1 MRELRVM
8 GLGEDTSTVIFED
21 PIRHERFVVPSD
33 ERLRAAARGDVR
45 RLGQMEIETTSPL
58 RPRDIQARIR
68 GGESVADVAAG
79 AGVPTAHVER
89 FAYPVL
95 LERSRV
101 AEMAGRGHP
110 LAEGG
115 TTDPRT
121 LRDILTV
128 TFAGRGQDLGDGAW
142 DAWKGEDGGWVVA
155 LSWQT
160 GHSDHLAHWSFTPGT
175 GGGVVSPRDEP
186 ARDLMGLAPGTG
198 PRRADGT
205 TVRGGEAEEQASV
218 QSSDDGIEAAE
229 QDDEDLGQA
238 ALAVG
243 GGATPAPS
251 AATSRA
257 SGATT
262 ATRGRGSRTVPDQRG
277 PDQRGGERRGGSDQR
292 DDDQPSGNQRAKDRQ
307 AGDQTRAGERA
318 KDARATEQRSGE
330 RRSRDTGRTTGS
342 SRQRSTEGTRS
353 EPPRPE
359 SSRSGSHHSEA
370 AHSGSDRSDPGRDD
384 GGGDDSDRGRTR
396 GRGRGHPIV
405 PSWEDVLLGVR
416 SPRS

>member
-1 MRELRVM
+1 MRELRVV
-8 GLGEDTSTVIFED
+8 GLGEDTSTVILED

-79 AGVPTAHVER
+79 AGVPAAHVER

-115 TTDPRT
+115 TPDPRS
-121 LRDILTV
+121 LLDILTA
-128 TFAGRGQDLGDGAW
+128 TFSGRGQDLADGSW
-142 DAWKGEDGGWVVA
+142 DAWKGEDGGWIVA
-155 LSWQT
+155 MSWQT
-160 GHSDHLAHWSFTPGT
+160 GHSDHLAHWTFTPGS
-175 GGGVVSPRDEP
+175 GGGLVAPRDEP
-186 ARDLMGLAPGTG
+186 ARDLMGLAPASG

-205 TVRGGEAEEQASV
+205 AARGAEVEDAGPAPAG
-218 QSSDDGIEAAE
+218 DDGIEHAE
-229 QDDEDLGQA
+229 QADEHEG

-243 GGATPAPS
+243 GGVTPSRATGKARPSGSGAPS
-251 AATSRA
+251 
-257 SGATT
+257 
-262 ATRGRGSRTVPDQRG
+262 RGRGSRAVPDQRG
-277 PDQRGGERRGGSDQR
+277 PDQRAADQR
-292 DDDQPSGNQRAKDRQ
+292 PAEARGTDQRG
-307 AGDQTRAGERA
+307 T
-318 KDARATEQRSGE
+318 E
-330 RRSRDTGRTTGS
+330 RRSRDGGRGS
-342 SRQRSTEGTRS
+342 GSARHRGGEGTRP
-353 EPPRPE
+353 EPSRPEPSRPE
-359 SSRSGSHHSEA
+359 SRP
-370 AHSGSDRSDPGRDD
+370 DPGRDD
-384 GGGDDSDRGRTR
+384 GGGDDPERGRSRAR
-396 GRGRGHPIV
+396 GRNHPIV

>member
-1 MRELRVM
+1 MRELRVV
-8 GLGEDTSTVIFED
+8 GLGEDTSTVILED

-115 TTDPRT
+115 APEAHT
-121 LRDILTV
+121 LLDILTA
-128 TFAGRGQDLGDGAW
+128 TFSGRGQDLADGSW
-142 DAWKGEDGGWVVA
+142 DAWKGEDGTWVVA
-155 LSWQT
+155 LSWRT
-160 GHSDHLAHWSFTPGT
+160 GHSDHLAHWTFTPGT
-175 GGGVVSPRDEP
+175 GGGVVAPRDEP
-186 ARDLMGLAPGTG
+186 ARDLMGLAPASG
-198 PRRADGT
+198 PRRADGSAA
-205 TVRGGEAEEQASV
+205 RGSEADEAAPAHAGP
-218 QSSDDGIEAAE
+218 DGIERAE
-229 QDDEDLGQA
+229 QEDEHLGQG

-243 GGATPAPS
+243 GGVTPARSAAKARPS
-251 AATSRA
+251 APPGSPA
-257 SGATT
+257 
-262 ATRGRGSRTVPDQRG
+262 RGSRGSRSVPDQRG
-277 PDQRGGERRGGSDQR
+277 ADQ
-292 DDDQPSGNQRAKDRQ
+292 
-307 AGDQTRAGERA
+307 
-318 KDARATEQRSGE
+318 RATEQRATDQRGAE
-330 RRSRDTGRTTGS
+330 RRSRDGGRAAGAA
-342 SRQRSTEGTRS
+342 RHRGGEGTRP
-353 EPPRPE
+353 EPSRPE
-359 SSRSGSHHSEA
+359 SSRDGSRADPS
-370 AHSGSDRSDPGRDD
+370 RSDPGRDD
-384 GGGDDSDRGRTR
+384 GGGDDPNGRPR
-396 GRGRGHPIV
+396 GRGRTHPIV